1 MAVLLG
7 LLVAAFFGFGDF
19 CGGMASKQMSSLRVL
34 VRSQPFA
41 LAASLVVALAVG
53 GHPTTADIVRALLV
67 GVASVGGLGL
77 LYRGLAIGPMGV
89 VAPLTAAGSAVI
101 PVAWGLIKG
110 EELTL
115 VTGTGV
121 AVILM
126 AIVLLARSGD
136 TSKTSTVHAS
146 SIVLALAAGACFGT
160 GVILLASTSKH
171 GGVWPAM
178 FERISLFAVA
188 LLLARATN
196 QPKIS
201 INRRTAV
208 FIAGNIIGDV
218 TATVLL
224 IVATRRGLLAIVAPL
239 QALYLAVT
247 VLLARVLLH
256 ERLRHIQRVG
266 MVLALGGIIAL
277 AV

>member
-1 MAVLLG
+1 MAVVLG
-7 LLVAAFFGFGDF
+7 LLVATFFGFGDF

-34 VRSQPFA
+34 VRAQPFA
-41 LAASLVVALAVG
+41 MVASLAVAIVVG
-53 GHPTTADIVRALLV
+53 GHPTTADIVRALIV
-67 GVASVGGLGL
+67 GVVSVGGLGL

-101 PVAWGLIKG
+101 PVTWGLIKG

-121 AVILM
+121 CVILI

-136 TSKTSTVHAS
+136 TGAASKVHAA
-146 SIVLALAAGACFGT
+146 SILLALAAGGCFGT
-160 GVILLASTSKH
+160 GISLLASTSKH
-171 GGVWPAM
+171 GGVWPAV
-178 FERISLFAVA
+178 FERISLLAVA
-188 LLLARATN
+188 LVLARATR
-196 QPKIS
+196 QPKVRIT
-201 INRRTAV
+201 RATAV
-208 FIAGNIIGDV
+208 FVAGNVIGDV

-247 VLLARVLLH
+247 VLLARMVLH

-277 AV
+277 AM